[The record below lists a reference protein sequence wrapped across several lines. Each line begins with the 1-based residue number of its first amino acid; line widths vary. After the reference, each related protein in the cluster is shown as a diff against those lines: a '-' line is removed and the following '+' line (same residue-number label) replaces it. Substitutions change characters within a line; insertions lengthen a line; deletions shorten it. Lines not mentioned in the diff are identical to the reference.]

1 MFIHYPDGP
10 LLNVILSILSFTVS
24 IFVVLLNMVYNY
36 YMLIIGLILK
46 FTDQNSTYIKYP
58 FYYRVEALLR

>member
-10 LLNVILSILSFTVS
+10 LLNVVLSILSFTIS

-58 FYYRVEALLR
+58 FYYGVDALLR